1 MREGVGAASGGRN
14 LKKLENTVF
23 LLYPISPPKS
33 RVWGN
38 FHEKTIRPYDMGTG
52 GRASSGQNPFW
63 ENILTSFGA
72 NSPAANIARVLDSQK
87 LLRQKKT
94 FSREEAF
101 WVS

>member
-1 MREGVGAASGGRN
+1 
-14 LKKLENTVF
+14 
-23 LLYPISPPKS
+23 
-33 RVWGN
+33 
-38 FHEKTIRPYDMGTG
+38 MGTG
-52 GRASSGQNPFW
+52 GRASGGQNPFW